1 MRSCI
6 LILVVGSGPTDGDE
20 FSICVIVYH
29 GINVYLEA
37 GEERRVENIFLLF
50 VFFFFLVFILLS
62 LTCIGIFF
70 LLDYTLNDFGAY

>member
-37 GEERRVENIFLLF
+37 GEERRVENN
-50 VFFFFLVFILLS
+50 FFFIVCFFLFS
-62 LTCIGIFF
+62 CIYLIIFNLYWNIFF
-70 LLDYTLNDFGAY
+70 IGLYLK